1 MQKKIPVILFFT
13 SFLLFSCAPH
23 LRFDQTCLTCIK
35 SQRFSCVEDECPKTF
50 MVGDQCLITI
60 VETGENIFLN
70 PIFEKEEIIPKA
82 GIAVA
87 IAKLNGN
94 VYLTA
99 NGFKKLWILEPE
111 EDNEADFSAIDLPMK
126 GLEIQNPVFSLDL
139 KNYLLKLTADNYKG
153 KLYTLEDGKWSA
165 ANGGKAG
172 E

>member
-1 MQKKIPVILFFT
+1 
-13 SFLLFSCAPH
+13 
-23 LRFDQTCLTCIK
+23 
-35 SQRFSCVEDECPKTF
+35 

-153 KLYTLEDGKWSA
+153 KLYTLDDGEWSA